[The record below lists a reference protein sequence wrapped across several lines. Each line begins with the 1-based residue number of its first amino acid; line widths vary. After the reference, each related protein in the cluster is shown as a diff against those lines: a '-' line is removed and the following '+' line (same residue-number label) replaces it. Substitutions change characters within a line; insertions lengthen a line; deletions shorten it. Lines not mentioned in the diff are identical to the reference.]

1 MKSETE
7 EKYRLYEST
16 LEERVKTCDGILQQ
30 VDDTL
35 NLFEELQ
42 SLHLSVAT
50 KTKTLH
56 DACDQLLLEKQR
68 LIEFAEALRSRLNYF
83 DELENVSTSFYSQT
97 MNIGNEQFL
106 PLLKRLDDC
115 IS

>member
-1 MKSETE
+1 MS
-7 EKYRLYEST
+7 
-16 LEERVKTCDGILQQ
+16 IQ

-56 DACDQLLLEKQR
+56 DACDQLVCTLFSKILNTCT
-68 LIEFAEALRSRLNYF
+68 FAILS
-83 DELENVSTSFYSQT
+83 V
-97 MNIGNEQFL
+97 IFL
-106 PLLKRLDDC
+106 AFSD
-115 IS
+115 